1 MVSTLPVRQA
11 DQMRT
16 LDRRRLL
23 ANAAGAVVAG
33 SALGRLADALAAG
46 PDPRVV
52 ELARLVSGPVLVPG
66 SPGYGAARPVY
77 NERFDAVR
85 PLAVVRVN
93 DVKDVQAVVRWA
105 QRTGVSIV
113 PRSGGHSYAGWSTG
127 TGVVVDL
134 GRLRG
139 IRVEGRSAVVGA
151 GRRLIDVYAP
161 LAARGL
167 TIPAGSC
174 ATVALGGL
182 ALGGGIGLASRKL
195 GTTADAV
202 ESFRIVTA
210 DGRLLTC
217 DERHNA
223 DLFWACRGGGGRN
236 FGIVTDFRLKASPV
250 GNASYFFATWP
261 WSAGPTIVP
270 AWQRW
275 APNAPDGLM
284 TLCRLSTGAGGPTLQ
299 VFGQYLGPERQLA
312 GLLKPLTRA
321 SPPIRYSS
329 GTSTYL
335 DLMLRWAGCLGKSSA
350 ACHLVAEHGT
360 LSRAAFAGKSDYVRT
375 PFSAAAVRKLQR
387 GLETRQAAGHGGGAV
402 IMDSYGGAIA
412 RVDPDATAFVHRKPL
427 HSIQY
432 FATWGGPQHQAPSL
446 AWLRAIHATMRPH
459 VTGGAYVNYID
470 PDLANWQSAY
480 YGSNYPR
487 LVAVKKRY
495 DPDRLFRF
503 PQAIG
508 SP

>member
-1 MVSTLPVRQA
+1 MVSAARVRQA
-11 DQMRT
+11 GDVRT
-16 LDRRRLL
+16 FDRRELL
-23 ANAAGAVVAG
+23 AAAAGAVAAG
-33 SALGRLADALAAG
+33 SALGRLADAFAAG
-46 PDPRVV
+46 PDPRVA
-52 ELARLVSGPVLVPG
+52 ELARLVSGPVLAPG
-66 SPGYGAARPVY
+66 SPGYGAARLVY

-85 PLAVVRVN
+85 PLAVVLVN
-93 DVKDVQAVVRWA
+93 DVKDVQAAIGWA
-105 QRTGVSIV
+105 QRNGVAIV

-139 IRVEGRSAVVGA
+139 IRVEGQSAVVGA

-161 LAARGL
+161 LATKNL

-174 ATVALGGL
+174 PTVALGGL

-202 ESFRIVTA
+202 QSLRIVTA

-236 FGIVTDFRLKASPV
+236 FGIVTDFRLRASPV
-250 GNASYFFATWP
+250 GNGSYFFATWP
-261 WSAGPTIVP
+261 WSSGRTIIP

-275 APNAPDGLM
+275 APNAAEELM
-284 TLCRLSTGAGGPTLQ
+284 TLCRLSTGATGPTLQ
-299 VFGQYLGPERQLA
+299 IFGQYLGPEKHLA
-312 GLLKPLTRA
+312 GLLAPLTKA

-329 GTSTYL
+329 GTSAYL
-335 DLMLRWAGCLGKSSA
+335 DLMLRWAGCLGQSTA

-360 LSRAAFAGKSDYVRT
+360 LGRATFAGKSDYVKQ
-375 PFSAAAVRKLQR
+375 PFSAAAVRTLQR
-387 GLETRQAAGHGGGAV
+387 GLETRQTSGHGSGAV

-412 RVDPDATAFVHRKPL
+412 QVDPDATAFVHRKPL
-427 HSIQY
+427 HSMQY
-432 FATWGGPQHQAPSL
+432 FATWGAPQHQAPSL
-446 AWLRAIHATMRPH
+446 AWLRSLHASMRPS
-459 VTGGAYVNYID
+459 VTGGAYVNYAD
-470 PDLANWQSAY
+470 PDLEHWQAAY

-487 LVAVKKRY
+487 LAAVKHKY